1 MKFHIV
7 RNGETLEKI
16 MFLYQVKEDELKEA
30 NRHIKNF
37 KSLIPGSKLRIP
49 IISEAIDNDVLE
61 MEPFV
66 EDYYPK
72 EIEEKED
79 IKELK
84 MEEEI
89 RLTDKDETD
98 NKEEITLRENNKKEE
113 LNDKEEIILG
123 ENNKEEDKDIKKPNK
138 EKDNKQHRLS
148 YYPYYYYDPYTRR
161 YYVYYYPYY
170 I

>member
-79 IKELK
+79 VKELK

-89 RLTDKDETD
+89 RFTDKDEID
-98 NKEEITLRENNKKEE
+98 NK
-113 LNDKEEIILG
+113 DEIILG
-123 ENNKEEDKDIKKPNK
+123 ENKKEDKNIEKTNKK
-138 EKDNKQHRLS
+138 KDNKQHRLS

>member
-30 NRHIKNF
+30 NRHIKSF
-37 KSLIPGSKLRIP
+37 KNLIPGSKLRIP

-72 EIEEKED
+72 EIENKEEV
-79 IKELK
+79 KELVK
-84 MEEEI
+84 DEEI
-89 RLTDKDETD
+89 RLTDNKEMKEYNEEIVLKEEKKEDEEEIEL
-98 NKEEITLRENNKKEE
+98 KEEIKNEKDCVEKEHKK
-113 LNDKEEIILG
+113 
-123 ENNKEEDKDIKKPNK
+123 
-138 EKDNKQHRLS
+138 KDNKQHKLS

>member
-79 IKELK
+79 VKELK

-89 RLTDKDETD
+89 RLTDKDEIIL
-98 NKEEITLRENNKKEE
+98 EENKKEE
-113 LNDKEEIILG
+113 HDDKE
-123 ENNKEEDKDIKKPNK
+123 
-138 EKDNKQHRLS
+138 
-148 YYPYYYYDPYTRR
+148 
-161 YYVYYYPYY
+161 
-170 I
+170 

>member
-79 IKELK
+79 VKELK

-89 RLTDKDETD
+89 RLTDKDEID
-98 NKEEITLRENNKKEE
+98 NKDEIILEENKKEE
-113 LNDKEEIILG
+113 HDDKEEILLG
-123 ENNKEEDKDIKKPNK
+123 ENKKEDKNVEKTNKK
-138 EKDNKQHRLS
+138 KDNKQHRLS

>member
-37 KSLIPGSKLRIP
+37 KNLIPGSKLRIP
-49 IISEAIDNDVLE
+49 IISEVIDNDVLE

-72 EIEEKED
+72 EVENKEEV
-79 IKELK
+79 KELVK
-84 MEEEI
+84 DEEI
-89 RLTDKDETD
+89 RLTDNKEIKNVDEEIMLKEEIKE
-98 NKEEITLRENNKKEE
+98 NKEEYLEK
-113 LNDKEEIILG
+113 DK
-123 ENNKEEDKDIKKPNK
+123 NEDKDKK
-138 EKDNKQHRLS
+138 KDNKQHKLS